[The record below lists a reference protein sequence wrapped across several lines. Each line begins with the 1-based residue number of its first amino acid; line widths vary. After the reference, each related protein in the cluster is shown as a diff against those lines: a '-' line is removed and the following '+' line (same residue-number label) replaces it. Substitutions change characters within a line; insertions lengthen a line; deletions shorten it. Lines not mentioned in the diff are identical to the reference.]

1 MLRTDQALDPVQA
14 LLPQGD
20 PDGADQ
26 DEVLPEE
33 LFHAQR
39 VQSAERAIGPGL
51 HPSSVQGNNM
61 ALD

>member
-1 MLRTDQALDPVQA
+1 MQA

-39 VQSAERAIGPGL
+39 VQSAERAAGPGL
-51 HPSSVQGNNM
+51 YPSSVQGNNM